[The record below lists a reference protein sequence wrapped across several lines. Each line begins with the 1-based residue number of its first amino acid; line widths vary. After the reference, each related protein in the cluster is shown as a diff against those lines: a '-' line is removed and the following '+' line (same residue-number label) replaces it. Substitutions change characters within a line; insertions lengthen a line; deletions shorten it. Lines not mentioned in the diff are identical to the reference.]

1 MCSGLLEGMQKMVAE
16 RELGVVLVGAGRV
29 ATAHARAV
37 AGAEGVRLIAAADV
51 DRERVAKFAAEHG
64 CQTFTDY
71 QDALKLDDVDI
82 AVIGLPNWL
91 HEQATVDAC
100 SAGKHVF
107 IEKPMANTVEE
118 CDRMITA
125 ADKAGVQLLVAHS
138 QRYFATTREARK
150 IVQGGSLGSPI
161 FATDT
166 WYKAFGIETR
176 PPWFLNRAQGG
187 GMWLM
192 NGAHMIDRSAWVL
205 DSEVAAVK
213 AWIGSPIHDIAADD
227 ANMALL
233 QLKNGLHVSLAHT
246 GYAKRG
252 VARCEVE
259 VACTGGMLLF
269 DSYANML
276 KVDKEGE
283 YESIEIERIDPFQA
297 ELENLVAAI
306 HGTGE
311 LEVSPDWG
319 RHIVQVLNACEESSQ
334 TGREVVL

>member
-1 MCSGLLEGMQKMVAE
+1 MEDFRKMDE
-16 RELGVVLVGAGRV
+16 KRELGVVLVGAGRV

-37 AGAEGVRLIAAADV
+37 AGTEGVRLVAAADV
-51 DRERVAKFAAEHG
+51 DKERVEKFAAEHD
-64 CQTFTDY
+64 CEAFTDY
-71 QDALKLDDVDI
+71 QDALKLDSVDI
-82 AVIGLPNWL
+82 VMIGLPNWL
-91 HEQATVDAC
+91 HEQATIDAC

-107 IEKPMANTVEE
+107 IEKPMANRVEE
-118 CDRMITA
+118 CDRMIA
-125 ADKAGVQLLVAHS
+125 AAEKAGVQLLVAHS

-233 QLKNGLHVSLAHT
+233 HLKNGTHVSLAHT

-276 KVDKEGE
+276 KVDKDGA
-283 YESIEIERIDPFQA
+283 YEAIETERIDPFQA

-306 HGTGE
+306 NGNEE
-311 LEVSPDWG
+311 LEVSPAWG
-319 RHIVQVLNACEESSQ
+319 RHIVQVLNACEESSV

>member
-1 MCSGLLEGMQKMVAE
+1 MDGQQG
-16 RELGVVLVGAGRV
+16 LGVLIVGAGRV

-37 AGAEGVRLIAAADV
+37 EATEGVRLVAAADV
-51 DRERVAKFAAEHG
+51 DKDRVDAFAAEHG
-64 CQTFTDY
+64 CQGFADY

-91 HEQATVDAC
+91 HEKATVDAC

-118 CDRMITA
+118 CDRMIAA
-125 ADKAGVQLLVAHS
+125 ADKADVQLLVAHS
-138 QRYFATTREARK
+138 QRYFASTREARK
-150 IVQGGSLGSPI
+150 IIQGGSLGEPI

-166 WYKAFGIETR
+166 WYKAFGIEMR

-227 ANMALL
+227 ANMAIL
-233 QLKNGLHVSLAHT
+233 QLKNGTHVSIAHT

-276 KVDKEGE
+276 QVDKDGA
-283 YESIEIERIDPFQA
+283 YESIDVECVDPFGA
-297 ELENLVAAI
+297 ELANLVAAI
-306 HGTGE
+306 HGKE
-311 LEVSPDWG
+311 QLEVSPAWG
-319 RHIVQVLNACEESSQ
+319 RHIVEVLNACEESSRS
-334 TGREVVL
+334 GREVVL